1 MILNDI
7 LTRIHENTDKKNKGV
22 VLKLYLENFKRLNII
37 FGYEYCEK
45 LLDQIIAYLTE
56 ATGNPIYRHVGVEFI
71 AVLEQ
76 ATQGEASEIAEEITE
91 RFESVWKVDD
101 TDCLCSIQVGMCT
114 YPGYSSDAGDM
125 MKCLDL
131 ALTRAGEM
139 GPNQYLMYDS
149 TLRQETL
156 RRQTIAHYLHTAL
169 ENEEIEVRF
178 RPTYHI
184 EEERFTRAEFYMRI
198 FIQGLGMIG
207 AGEFLPIAEDSG
219 QVRMLEYFALEQVG
233 KTIAALIEDGVEFES
248 IALPISSV
256 LFLQEDFLENVE
268 NLIGKYK
275 IPKKKLAIEVEESVF
290 LTAQLNMN
298 VVMQELSDMGIELIL
313 NNFGSGYSGITSILD
328 LPIDT
333 VKLER
338 MFIWQLE
345 TNPDSAH
352 IIEGLIQIAK
362 NLNIRL
368 IAEGVETE
376 NQLRLLNAFDC
387 PLQQGFYYSPTMEL
401 ASLKQVLNHSLK
413 EAREILVAE
422 KLQAKK

>member
-1 MILNDI
+1 MNLPNILQQLHDNP
-7 LTRIHENTDKKNKGV
+7 DKKSRGV

-37 FGYEYCEK
+37 FGYDYCEH
-45 LLDQIIAYLTE
+45 LLEQIITYLNET
-56 ATGNPIYRHVGVEFI
+56 ATCEVYRHVGVEFI
-71 AVLEQ
+71 MVLNQ
-76 ATQGEASEIAEEITE
+76 TSQGDAARLAEEITE
-91 RFESVWKVDD
+91 RFDSAWKVDG
-101 TDCLCSIQVGMCT
+101 TDCLCSIQIGMCA
-114 YPGYSSDAGDM
+114 YPGYSADSSDM

-131 ALTRAGEM
+131 ALTRAGEL
-139 GPNQYLMYDS
+139 GANQYLMYDS
-149 TLRQETL
+149 TLQQETL

-178 RPTYHI
+178 RPTYNLK
-184 EEERFTRAEFYMRI
+184 EERFTRAEFYMRV
-198 FIQGLGMIG
+198 FVQGIGMIG
-207 AGEFLPIAEDSG
+207 ANEFLPIAEDSG
-219 QVRMLEYFALEQVG
+219 QIRVLEYYALDQVG
-233 KTIAALIEDGVEFES
+233 KCIAALLEEGIEFDS

-268 NLIGKYK
+268 QIMSKYQL
-275 IPKKKLAIEVEESVF
+275 PKNKLAIEVEESIF

-298 VVMQELSDMGIELIL
+298 VIMQDLSDLGIELIL
-313 NNFGSGYSGITSILD
+313 NSFGSGSSAITSILD

-362 NLNIRL
+362 HLNVRI

-376 NQLRLLNAFDC
+376 NQLKLLNQFDC
-387 PLQQGFYYSPTMEL
+387 PLQQGFYFSPTL
-401 ASLKQVLNHSLK
+401 DFTALKQILSRSLK
-413 EAREILVAE
+413 ESREILARE
-422 KLQAKK
+422 KLNAKK